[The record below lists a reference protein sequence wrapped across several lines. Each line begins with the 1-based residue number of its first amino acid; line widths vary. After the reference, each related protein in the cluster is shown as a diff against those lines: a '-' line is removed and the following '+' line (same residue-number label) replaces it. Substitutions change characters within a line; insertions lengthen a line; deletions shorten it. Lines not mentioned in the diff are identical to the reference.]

1 MYSQCWLH
9 PYLWRTADTMRTRLA
24 MSLLAGALS
33 ISTLAFSQDGGGQLA
48 VGTIEGKIFFSD
60 GEVAANVQLF
70 VTTRNN
76 YRTTTRA
83 DDQGHY
89 SVENVP
95 IGDVFLYPYDL
106 SKLYPLRADMFL
118 LKSPDQIELTKEH
131 PSATKD
137 IIVPPKAGI
146 IEGTV
151 VSDGGVPIGGVQI
164 VLCHSEEVWRSAEIH
179 SEDNGHFRYIV
190 PSGDAISVYTRS
202 GENRPSQ
209 QANIILQPGETRS
222 MKFVT
227 ATNAEESDVRFEGEA
242 CKPFRPAG
250 KIGPE

>member
-1 MYSQCWLH
+1 
-9 PYLWRTADTMRTRLA
+9 MRMRLA
-24 MSLLAGALS
+24 MSLACCALS
-33 ISTLAFSQDGGGQLA
+33 ISTLASSQNDGGQLA
-48 VGTIEGKIFFSD
+48 AGKIEGKISFSD
-60 GEVAANVQLF
+60 GEVAANIQLF

-76 YRTTTRA
+76 YQVTTRA

-89 SVENVP
+89 IVDSVP

-118 LKSPDQIELTKEH
+118 LKNPDRIELTKEH
-131 PSATKD
+131 PTATKD

-190 PSGDAISVYTRS
+190 PSGEPISVYTRR
-202 GENRPSQ
+202 GDDKPSQ
-209 QANIILQPGETRS
+209 QANIILQPGGTRS

-242 CKPFRPAG
+242 CKPFRPAA